1 MIAALLEVHHH
12 VEEGHLVPAPA
23 GVQRLKV
30 TRQDELVV
38 FPGKQEKIYR
48 FQFLNVSQPESVFKI
63 QTIRLLRTD
72 LLNHKYLQFIFKH
85 SLLYFIYCQLR
96 AITIQ
101 WSINLCLIINGAS
114 QSHDIIREKRIPDC
128 LSPVC

>member
-48 FQFLNVSQPESVFKI
+48 FQFLNVSQPESIFKI
-63 QTIRLLRTD
+63 QTIRLLTTD
-72 LLNHKYLQFIFKH
+72 LLNHKYIYNLSLNIPFYILSTANSGPLQ
-85 SLLYFIYCQLR
+85 Y
-96 AITIQ
+96 
-101 WSINLCLIINGAS
+101 NG
-114 QSHDIIREKRIPDC
+114 Q
-128 LSPVC
+128 